1 MSISFKTPLEPTLM
15 MRSMNTQTLPSAS
28 ASRPPGPT
36 GLGFDRLRAMSRDY
50 LGTLGALHARHGDIV
65 RQRFMHLVDY
75 SFLHPEHVRDV
86 LVASHDKLIRWE
98 RGTEVFASAHG
109 HSVLVAEGAAWKRQ
123 RQMLQPAFSPRR
135 VEGFVPRMVQASQD
149 SLAGWA
155 GASEIDFEAAMT
167 QTTMAVIMQTLFSR
181 TDATQGRAIAAAV
194 HDLSIEGMKEFYWP
208 VSAPLWAPWKARK
221 RRALA
226 LLDQYIESQIR
237 ERLASPQTHQD
248 LLGLMLE
255 ARDPEDQGLS
265 ARGLRDECMTTFLAG
280 HETTAA
286 ALTWWGWCMA
296 AHPEEQARIADE
308 VLSLLAD
315 RAPTAADLPL
325 MPRLARSFKETLRLF
340 PPAAGLLSR
349 RTTEPLRVGGYELPP
364 GSMVRLTPALT
375 HRDPR
380 WFEDPEAFRPE
391 RFDASS
397 GHPEI
402 PRGAWLPFGAGP
414 RVCLGSHFAL
424 TEMGVIAAQILQRY
438 ELRPLAHRPPP
449 RPRLDVTLRPDQP
462 LRLGLRR
469 RGS

>member
-1 MSISFKTPLEPTLM
+1 MSISFKTPLGPAQM
-15 MRSMNTQTLPSAS
+15 MRRMNTQILPRSPAT
-28 ASRPPGPT
+28 RPPGPT

-65 RQRFMHLVDY
+65 RQRFVHLVDY
-75 SFLHPEHVRDV
+75 SFLHPEHVREV

-123 RQMLQPAFSPRR
+123 RQMLQPAFSPKR
-135 VEGFVPRMVQASQD
+135 VESFVPRMVQASQA
-149 SLAGWA
+149 SLAGWD
-155 GASEIDFEAAMT
+155 GLSEIDFEAAMT

-181 TDATQGRAIAAAV
+181 TDAPQGRAIAAAV

-226 LLDQYIESQIR
+226 LLDHYIDSQIR
-237 ERLASPQTHQD
+237 ERLASSQTHQD

-255 ARDPEDQGLS
+255 ARDAEDQSLS

-308 VLSLLAD
+308 VRSVLAD
-315 RAPTAADLPL
+315 RVPTAADLPL
-325 MPRLARSFKETLRLF
+325 MPRLARSFKEALRLF

-349 RTTEPLRVGGYELPP
+349 RTTQPLRVGGYELPA
-364 GSMVRLTPALT
+364 GSMIRLTPALT

-380 WFEDPEAFRPE
+380 WFQEPEAFRPE
-391 RFDASS
+391 RFDTSS

-424 TEMGVIAAQILQRY
+424 TEMGVVAALILQRY
-438 ELRPLAHRPPP
+438 ELQRLPERPAPK
-449 RPRLDVTLRPDQP
+449 PRLDVTLRPDLP
-462 LRLGLRR
+462 LHLGLRR
-469 RGS
+469 C